1 MNRHRPFGV
10 MLLAAFAAVS
20 ALIALYHTLQMF
32 HVLPFVFGPL
42 HFYGFDLL
50 GGLLWGA
57 TTLIWIWAMINLW
70 NLQAQGL
77 MFVTILAGWNLVLD
91 FFSILGASS
100 FEELLPSIIV
110 NALVL
115 IYSLMPGTRNA
126 FNIA

>member
-1 MNRHRPFGV
+1 